1 MEKQILE
8 QMEKQILETLKITP
22 EQLQEFND
30 KKQKVRTQTA
40 ARNKIYKIRNAEK
53 LQKIKDEKAQK
64 RQELKQ
70 QQLKQQQLTEPA
82 IKNEVVK
89 ITRKYTKK
97 APIIKDVNYI
107 ERRGRKRKNP
117 KIETDKSIKKKSGP
131 KIKQINIIDL
141 MNFIK

>member
-1 MEKQILE
+1 MTNNKQQTVQQIKDFLYAEVCERREYSASRMCEEVIKFIE

-22 EQLQEFND
+22 EQLKAYND
-30 KKQKVRTQTA
+30 KKQKIRDQTA

-53 LQKIKDEKAQK
+53 LEQIRAEKAQK

-70 QQLKQQQLTEPA
+70 QQLTEKPE

-97 APIIKDVNYI
+97 APINKDDN
-107 ERRGRKRKNP
+107 
-117 KIETDKSIKKKSGP
+117 
-131 KIKQINIIDL
+131 
-141 MNFIK
+141 

>member
-1 MEKQILE
+1 MEKQILD
-8 QMEKQILETLKITP
+8 LLKITP
-22 EQLQEFND
+22 EQLQLFND
-30 KKQKVRTQTA
+30 KRQKIRDQTA

-53 LQKIKDEKAQK
+53 LEKIRAEKAQQ
-64 RQELKQ
+64 RQQLKQ
-70 QQLKQQQLTEPA
+70 QQLKQQLTEPE

-131 KIKQINIIDL
+131 KIKDVNIIDL
-141 MNFIK
+141 VNFLK

>member
-8 QMEKQILETLKITP
+8 QMEKQILETLKITA
-22 EQLQEFND
+22 EQLKSYND
-30 KKQKVRTQTA
+30 KREKIRIQTA
-40 ARNKIYKIRNAEK
+40 NRNKIYKIRNAEK

-64 RQELKQ
+64 RKELKQ
-70 QQLKQQQLTEPA
+70 QQLKQQQLTEPE
-82 IKNEVVK
+82 IKNEVIK
-89 ITRKYTKK
+89 NTRKYTKK
-97 APIIKDVNYI
+97 AQVIKDDNYI

-131 KIKQINIIDL
+131 RIKPINIIDL

>member
-1 MEKQILE
+1 MYSNIIYR
-8 QMEKQILETLKITP
+8 MEKQILETLKITP
-22 EQLQEFND
+22 EQLKAFND
-30 KKQKVRTQTA
+30 KKQKIRDQTA

-53 LQKIKDEKAQK
+53 LEKIKAEKAQK

-70 QQLKQQQLTEPA
+70 QQLTEKPE

-97 APIIKDVNYI
+97 APINKDVNYI

-117 KIETDKSIKKKSGP
+117 KIETDKTIIKKPGP
-131 KIKQINIIDL
+131 KIKPVNIIDL
-141 MNFIK
+141 VNFLK